1 MTDSYKIN
9 LDGLRAATIV
19 KSFIGWH
26 ETDDNGSF
34 KTKGAVACNALKD
47 QILKSFTHTTPINFY
62 DADMYDE
69 RVRLFYQTLY
79 KGQTSSTQIGP
90 DRRMAFFKPAVVWIT
105 GPSTQSKPTLC
116 KLDNY
121 IIPLPLYDVIKHKA
135 TVEVNK
141 AYTTFV
147 ATNRFVSNDLD
158 SSTFKIEN
166 SVAELF
172 LKFNKESITD
182 VVDDLILNFPSNDD
196 LKKLLKSKKKLPVA
210 VACLLHAMAVQH
222 MCDIDAGVK
231 FRDKRGR
238 QAAFDELQSA
248 VNTLL
253 YAT

>member
-62 DADMYDE
+62 DANMYDE

-79 KGQTSSTQIGP
+79 KGQTSSTQMGP

-182 VVDDLILNFPSNDD
+182 VVDEIT
-196 LKKLLKSKKKLPVA
+196 KIQKKLPVA

>member
-1 MTDSYKIN
+1 MTDTFTIP
-9 LDGLRAATIV
+9 LDTIRAKTVV

-26 ETDDNGSF
+26 DTADDGSF
-34 KTKGAVACNALKD
+34 KTRGAIACNGLKD
-47 QILKSFTHTTPINFY
+47 RILESFSHTKPINY
-62 DADMYDE
+62 HDSSIHSPSI
-69 RVRLFYQTLY
+69 RLFYQTLY
-79 KGQTSSTQIGP
+79 KGQTSSSQMST

-121 IIPLPLYDVIKHKA
+121 IVELPLYNVIKHKA

-147 ATNRFVSNDLD
+147 ATNKFVSDDSD
-158 SSTFKIEN
+158 SSTFKIKN
-166 SVAELF
+166 SIAELF
-172 LKFNKESITD
+172 LKHKKESITD
-182 VVDDLILNFPSNDD
+182 VVEELILNFPTD
-196 LKKLLKSKKKLPVA
+196 LEEALKTKSKLPVA

-222 MCDIDAGVK
+222 MCDIDAGLK